1 MCMRGGGVVAGVGV
15 GGGGRGGVVAAS
27 QRDIYNVIDLVGISR
42 EALAAVLEY
51 SNAQTQQPWSVSEQ
65 L

>member
-1 MCMRGGGVVAGVGV
+1 MWVF
-15 GGGGRGGVVAAS
+15 
-27 QRDIYNVIDLVGISR
+27 SR

-65 L
+65 LLLRLSQ